1 MLNIV
6 LDELKKTDT
15 WAIAN
20 PKDVTTILGPQLGL
34 EPAVVARS
42 VSRIA
47 YGIQPVSAEA
57 LADQQRIA
65 DTFHTLKLIP
75 RPVKVADS
83 AWQPG
88 VQTTTQQAAR

>member
-1 MLNIV
+1 MTRETWLA
-6 LDELKKTDT
+6 ELGKFRS
-15 WAIAN
+15 I
-20 PKDVTTILGPQLGL
+20 GGL

-47 YGIQPVSAEA
+47 YGIQPVGPEA

-65 DTFHTLKLIP
+65 DTFHALKLIP

-83 AWQPG
+83 AWQP
-88 VQTTTQQAAR
+88 TTQQAAR